1 MISNRIS
8 YIALWS
14 KDLAVNRSIFANLL
28 GISIAYEDDNVV
40 VFQTEGTQ
48 LVLQRATDADANL
61 DGTIQFGFEVD
72 NLDEVTQT
80 LESNGQVIALNR
92 EELDPDQRVTVL
104 KLPSGQNVEFI
115 GK

>member
-1 MISNRIS
+1 MISNQIS

-14 KDLAVNRSIFANLL
+14 RDLDKNRGIFANLL
-28 GISIAYEDDNVV
+28 GIPIVYEDDNVV

-48 LVLQRATDADANL
+48 LVLQRATGADANL

-72 NLDEVTQT
+72 DLDDVTQT
-80 LESNGQVIALNR
+80 LESNGQEIAVNR
-92 EELDPDQRVTVL
+92 ENLDPAQRVTVL
-104 KLPSGQNVEFI
+104 RLPSGQSVEFI